1 MTGCA
6 VRWTRPIATPKIWWQ
21 KKISAF
27 QLLLNGQLYTLPC
40 TTGIIVS
47 CFFFFLNH
55 IHSTFYIEAN
65 LCKSNRKKKKKV
77 SLDSSPEKSSGKTF
91 SCLEVKQRPG
101 AACCRLCS
109 FMWLIHTNPQS
120 PGARGSPTAGAAFEK
135 GVKGVK
141 LCSPFIRQ
149 GQLFH
154 LFPLLRHG
162 ERGRRGRGGG
172 SI

>member
-6 VRWTRPIATPKIWWQ
+6 ARWTRPKIWWQ

-47 CFFFFLNH
+47 CYFFLNH

-65 LCKSNRKKKKKV
+65 LCKSNRKKKKKKV

-91 SCLEVKQRPG
+91 SCLEVKQSPG

-120 PGARGSPTAGAAFEK
+120 PGARGSPTAGAACEK

-162 ERGRRGRGGG
+162 EWGWRGRGGG
-172 SI
+172 SV